1 MRVTYCKLTLKVLN
15 YDPVKEAWPLFC
27 ICS

>member
-15 YDPVKEAWPLFC
+15 YGLVKEAWPLFC
-27 ICS
+27 IYS

>member
-15 YDPVKEAWPLFC
+15 YEPVKEAWPIFH
-27 ICS
+27 IYS